1 MQDFSCA
8 CVSIGYIDHMTNKLA
23 AKLSTMSID
32 QIIEVVT
39 LMFNNMSDEAEI
51 ILEHGLAALE
61 SKMAEADFVKFCD
74 KLSA

>member
-1 MQDFSCA
+1 MQVFC
-8 CVSIGYIDHMTNKLA
+8 CGRVTIGYIGHMTNKLA

-61 SKMAEADFVKFCD
+61 AKMAEADFVKFCD